1 MSLYLDKETKQIEIN
16 RGDRGTFRLTAEEGN
31 FMPDDKIVFSIIE
44 RQNYNN
50 VVFQKEYIVL
60 NEAPYFDIT
69 LTKEDTTIGPI
80 ISNKVEY
87 WYEVEYNGD
96 QTLIGFDR
104 NRQKKFILYP
114 AAPIKKGGNQ

>member
-1 MSLYLDKETKQIEIN
+1 MALIVDPITKQMEIN

-96 QTLIGFDR
+96 QTLIGFDK

-114 AAPIKKGGNQ
+114 EAPIKKGGSQ

>member
-1 MSLYLDKETKQIEIN
+1 MALIVDPITKQIEIN

-114 AAPIKKGGNQ
+114 EAPIKKGGSQ

>member
-1 MSLYLDKETKQIEIN
+1 MALIVDPITKQMEIN

-50 VVFQKEYIVL
+50 VVFQKEYTVL
-60 NEAPYFDIT
+60 NEASYFDIT

-87 WYEVEYNGD
+87 WYEVEYNGN
-96 QTLIGFDR
+96 QTLIGFDK

-114 AAPIKKGGNQ
+114 EAPIKKGGNQ

>member
-1 MSLYLDKETKQIEIN
+1 MALIVDPITKQMEIN

-31 FMPDDKIVFSIIE
+31 FMPGDKIIFSVIE

-50 VVFQKEYIVL
+50 VVFQKEYTVL

-114 AAPIKKGGNQ
+114 EAPIKKGGNQ

>member
-1 MSLYLDKETKQIEIN
+1 MSLYLDPETKQIEVN
-16 RGDRGTFRLTAEEGN
+16 RGDRGSIILRAKTGKFSVGDK
-31 FMPDDKIVFSIIE
+31 FMFSIVD

-50 VVFQKEYIVL
+50 VVFQKEYVVI
-60 NEAPYFDIT
+60 EETDAFPIT

-87 WYEVEYNGD
+87 WYEVQYNGD
-96 QTLIGFDR
+96 QTVIGFDS

-114 AAPIKKGGNQ
+114 EAPIKGGNK

>member
-1 MSLYLDKETKQIEIN
+1 MALIVDPITKQIEIN
-16 RGDRGTFRLTAEEGN
+16 RGDRGTFRLTTEEGN

-114 AAPIKKGGNQ
+114 EAPIKKGGNQ

>member
-1 MSLYLDKETKQIEIN
+1 MSLYLDPNTKQIEIN

-69 LTKEDTTIGPI
+69 LTKEDTRIGPI

-114 AAPIKKGGNQ
+114 EAPIKKGGSQ

>member
-1 MSLYLDKETKQIEIN
+1 MTLIVDPITKQMEIN

-69 LTKEDTTIGPI
+69 LTKEDTRIGPI

-114 AAPIKKGGNQ
+114 EAPIKKGGSQ

>member
-1 MSLYLDKETKQIEIN
+1 MALIVDPITKQMEIN
-16 RGDRGTFRLTAEEGN
+16 RGDRGTFRLSAKEGN
-31 FMPDDKIVFSIIE
+31 FKVGDKIVFSIIE

-50 VVFQKEYIVL
+50 VVFQKEYIITQ
-60 NEAPYFDIT
+60 EGPTFDIT

-96 QTLIGFDR
+96 QTLIGYDK

-114 AAPIKKGGNQ
+114 EAPKKGGNY

>member
-1 MSLYLDKETKQIEIN
+1 MALIVDPNTKQMEIN
-16 RGDRGTFRLTAEEGN
+16 RGDRGTFRLTAEQGEFLPG
-31 FMPDDKIVFSIIE
+31 DRIVFSIVE

-50 VVFQKEYIVL
+50 VVFQKEYIVTQQS
-60 NEAPYFDIT
+60 PTFDIT

-96 QTLIGFDR
+96 QTLIGYNKD
-104 NRQKKFILYP
+104 RQKKFILYP
-114 AAPIKKGGNQ
+114 EAPKKGGNT